1 MALDLVYAIIL
12 LLAMVHGY
20 RKGIIHSI
28 VTLIALIVGLLAA
41 VRFSEIA
48 ATYIDK
54 WFNISGNYLP
64 LIAFVAVFIGLYLLF
79 RLLEQ
84 ALEGFFKLIKLN
96 FLNQL
101 AGALIWG
108 LVWTMLYST
117 ILFYLNN
124 MGLFSDEL
132 KSDSVTFDKIL
143 PIAPDT
149 FELIGKVIPPVKNT
163 FNSLNEWFEQLN
175 NKGATDS
182 GS

>member
-1 MALDLVYAIIL
+1 MVLDIVYALIL

-28 VTLIALIVGLLAA
+28 VSLIALIVGLLAA
-41 VRFSEIA
+41 VRFSELA
-48 ATYIDK
+48 AVYIDK
-54 WFNISGNYLP
+54 WFNISGKYLP
-64 LIAFVAVFIGLYLLF
+64 LIAFIAVFIGLYLLF

-96 FLNQL
+96 FINQL
-101 AGALIWG
+101 VGALIWG

-132 KSDSVTFDKIL
+132 KNDSVTYEKIL

-163 FNSLNEWFEQLN
+163 YNSLDAWFEELH
-175 NKGATDS
+175 NKRAAS